1 MLKLYS
7 IYIDRFSNN
16 GHNKISS
23 GSGDTDIICRLW
35 MNPHK
40 EAEVQNHFESA

>member
-23 GSGDTDIICRLW
+23 GSGDTTDITYLRI
-35 MNPHK
+35 
-40 EAEVQNHFESA
+40 VDESSQSVK